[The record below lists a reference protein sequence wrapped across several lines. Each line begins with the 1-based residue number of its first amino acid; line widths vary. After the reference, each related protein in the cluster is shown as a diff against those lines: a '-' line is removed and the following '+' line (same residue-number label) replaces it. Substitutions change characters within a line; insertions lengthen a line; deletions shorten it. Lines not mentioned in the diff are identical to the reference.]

1 MTDSWEKAVLLI
13 VSPTVDGVE
22 DWEFDIF
29 CFSYRSVVEK
39 NVVKVDLL
47 VIRDEADKDNPNQVL

>member
-1 MTDSWEKAVLLI
+1 M
-13 VSPTVDGVE
+13 DGVE

-39 NVVKVDLL
+39 IVVKVDLL